1 MYHEEKK
8 KRQNL
13 KVIISEAIMVLA
25 VVVTVV
31 VLGFIVS
38 GYWINSDFEVER
50 QGMLQINSSPSGAYI
65 DIDGETSSWL
75 QRTNTSKVIS
85 SGEHTVTLKKDGYDT
100 WSKTINVKEGLLY
113 RLHYPRLFLENRTAE
128 KMLNVTGSTSATIS
142 PDKKTLIVLNNTTK
156 WSYINLDNDKPTA
169 EVVDVSKL
177 FSGVSLAE
185 NASAGLLNEEIISLD
200 WDYDG
205 SHLLVHAKTD
215 DVIEWVLLDIKN
227 VSKSIN
233 LTKEFSNDFDQVKI
247 LDNSSSNLLAIYEG
261 GLRKIDVASRQ
272 ISAVMAEDVV
282 NFDHFENEVVFLA
295 RSDEEDKKNGEYYI
309 GYFKVGDEEI
319 TKLESTDNLSK
330 VVISKFYDEKYITVL
345 TNDKVSLYKQNDY
358 SLVNEYELSFA
369 PERMKVGHN
378 GEFIT
383 MYSNSQIAT
392 LDMEASLV
400 REWNIDGK
408 EFGWIDNDAIYS
420 IAEGELIV
428 YDYDG
433 YNRRVL
439 AKNVSSHYPASVTA
453 NKWLYYFSDEKLM
466 REWIVEH

>member
-1 MYHEEKK
+1 
-8 KRQNL
+8 
-13 KVIISEAIMVLA
+13 MVLA

-185 NASAGLLNEEIISLD
+185 NASAAGLLNEEIISLD

>member
-1 MYHEEKK
+1 
-8 KRQNL
+8 
-13 KVIISEAIMVLA
+13 MVLA

-408 EFGWIDNDAIYS
+408 EFGWIDNDAMYS